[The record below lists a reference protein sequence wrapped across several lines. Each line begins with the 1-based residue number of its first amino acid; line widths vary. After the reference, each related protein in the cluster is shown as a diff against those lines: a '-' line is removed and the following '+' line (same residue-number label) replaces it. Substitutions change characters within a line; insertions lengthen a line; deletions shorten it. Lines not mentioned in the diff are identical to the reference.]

1 MEQRLA
7 ADRATHI
14 YGAAKGTGG
23 TGKERINS
31 GALLRRLL
39 RYLTPFR
46 LPLLGALGLVVIT
59 ALVQAA
65 GPVVIARAID
75 VNIAG
80 KDLRGL
86 ALSMLLLLGICFMAA
101 SMDDGSRHWQIF
113 FEAALFSWLSML
125 VSTYIFAQLLYRLL
139 SSSLAAPVR
148 LSWAFSRTADSVSFM
163 PIV

>member
-7 ADRATHI
+7 ADRATDI
-14 YGAAKGTGG
+14 YGAAKGTGE
-23 TGKERINS
+23 TGKERINT

-75 VNIAG
+75 VNIVG

-86 ALSMLLLLGICFMAA
+86 ALSMLLLLGIYTIGLLPHAGQGYLIRRVGQA
-101 SMDDGSRHWQIF
+101 R
-113 FEAALFSWLSML
+113 L
-125 VSTYIFAQLLYRLL
+125 AQLR
-139 SSSLAAPVR
+139 AQ
-148 LSWAFSRTADSVSFM
+148 SVHKG
-163 PIV
+163 